1 MRSKGGN
8 KIRQGVSAL
17 VVLALVMLGFGH
29 QWMRQAALQDAQV
42 RAELAALGLSPD
54 DLCLTGYTHTDQD
67 HTAQPDCPVCLLGK
81 SLLPAPS
88 LTCPT
93 PVRVVVQLFDAVA
106 YDAPVGAQ
114 GPRAPPARGP
124 PAFS

>member
-1 MRSKGGN
+1 M
-8 KIRQGVSAL
+8 SAL

-29 QWMRQAALQDAQV
+29 QWMRQATLQDAQV

-54 DLCLTGYTHTDQD
+54 DLCLTGYAHTDQD
-67 HTAQPDCPVCLLGK
+67 HTAQPDCPACLLGK
-81 SLLPAPS
+81 TLLPTPP
-88 LTCPT
+88 LDCPT
-93 PVRVVVQLFDAVA
+93 PVRLAVQLFQAVA
-106 YDAPVGAQ
+106 FDAPTGAK